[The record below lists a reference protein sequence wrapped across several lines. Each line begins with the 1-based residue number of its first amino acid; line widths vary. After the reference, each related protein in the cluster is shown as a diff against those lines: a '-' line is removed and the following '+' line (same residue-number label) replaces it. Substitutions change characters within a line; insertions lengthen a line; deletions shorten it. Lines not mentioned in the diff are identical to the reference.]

1 AGLSPRGPA
10 ALPSARVS
18 VPGGLSTRRPKS
30 PGDEVTAQAT
40 ACAVRTAVCAAE
52 SALEQRQ
59 RASVELQ
66 VSARTS
72 VPQRRVLG
80 RPGAKPIAG
89 GGEGSVSAAGSL
101 LLPAPGASSP
111 GLAGG
116 GSTPRTA
123 LTMSAAAIAAAAAAA
138 AAVES
143 SALVQDSEASTPA
156 ATQRSPSRQPAGDQ
170 GIGYSLRVQRVSHFS
185 HVRLLCLTV
194 VMSLPSEEEVLG
206 DLVDFICTS
215 SGRVSSESLQTFYID
230 YPAHKAAIK
239 GADLTAFVKQ
249 RGGTIASTDLGSFH
263 ESFPLYKRVICAKG
277 RTLHEFFQLHAGR
290 FAVDASAYKI
300 RYTISLR
307 HESDTS
313 VAVAAMKSPE
323 RQDDVSDSDSDVSEE
338 DMLRT
343 GLELPVSSIRWAH
356 DCIKIRFKDG
366 RHLIDTLKDL
376 LDGKLVANQLP
387 AFHVFQ
393 RDGAWHAVTGNRRL
407 WVLKEFQALTGKPLL
422 VQVRRL
428 SSSSAQTSWFK
439 NMFTTTNGGKS
450 VQFVLKNRW
459 KSDCYPSM
467 AFALE
472 ACDKSKPPNSLD
484 RELAY
489 EIAAAKGAVAV
500 AKLELCASW
509 KSKSKRQGLDIK
521 QYLQGKPTLFK
532 LSGDDCWLVSLAS
545 PLAQT
550 CADEAGASSS
560 QPSQLQWLPV
570 QREQPKSVEGAELS
584 GKNEVQLDMG
594 LLPSRIESQ
603 ESETK
608 ENESVAS
615 GENSVQSVSEHTMAS
630 IVAPATAATE
640 APAETP
646 VVLLVATL
654 VDILLRMWQAT
665 GQGLGELEDYIRS
678 AFHLFAFSG
687 TETVTM
693 ADAQSLVYPGHGGV
707 EVSGVVQ
714 ASDVRFPSLV
724 KAESAKKPA
733 DLSKLDS
740 ALCKAI
746 LESRGRVKLSKLD
759 AIWKTQGKRERWGK
773 LVDYLFEKGMLFK
786 VEEIKNKV
794 WVSFAQSLSG
804 NSTFTRSSASD
815 STSKASA
822 SSSVAAS
829 AVGAKA
835 ASTLSEL
842 DAQFCKA
849 ITEKGGHEVMC
860 KLGSLQIWKVKGKG
874 NSLALAKPAS
884 VPRCSFPSLSELD
897 THFHSAI
904 ASAGGSSVLSTLNS
918 LNIWK
923 KLAGSQPSL
932 RSYLRSKPE
941 IYQFSKD
948 VTSVTATGVVCADRS
963 IKVGEPDVQTRHT
976 SSLTSSISKGVMLK
990 PQWLLVATRPQPDSG
1005 QNMPASPDPWHHG
1018 GGADSWQAASR
1029 EQPGLQ
1035 KSGITG
1041 TASPSQAWPVI
1052 SLGCLVEAPKC
1063 RSILQPVEAVEA
1075 VPAARG
1081 GEEEALEIEELRRP
1095 QGARCGDADEEA
1107 ADQDS
1112 GLEAIC
1118 AGQEQGLCK
1127 TPVELNHPS
1136 QPSESDAEPEV
1147 ELCTEQSMGPR
1158 EAFEQRSSHVATD
1171 SARGADPASVAAK
1184 TAEHHQGQQSQ
1195 PMPVTTVVHL
1205 APAEMPQ
1212 PADISSRSPGHLP
1225 QDARKPDHA
1234 GPGNPIQ
1241 GPGVPHFPWATHPV
1255 LSSTDL
1261 DVLMRYLPEQLRDE
1275 GESSKICEFL
1285 RNSFA
1290 QRVVLQEG
1298 SQVQLQFSEGWL
1310 PARASG
1316 ETLSYKVS
1324 QRDLD
1329 EVCDLMDFKPDSS
1342 VRMALDLLI
1351 SRSVIFL
1358 GPVSSGKTSILRDAA
1373 AALSSKAQ
1381 VIVVDFLLELG
1392 GDSNARH
1399 LGKAGRCLPP
1409 IDAHPL
1415 AAITQ
1420 AIEEHMPE
1428 IVIAEFAHP
1437 IDALCAGKLCREAG
1451 VRLICS
1457 VRCSMDGLAESFV
1470 CSGHSWPDGKK
1481 AAPAPTCRSFPF
1493 DAAVL
1498 LFRHDLNLWQVLPDA
1513 RAAVCCLQIGH
1524 MAPCLRHHD
1533 QGRPSGWPQHQR
1545 KRCAAREHGARVH
1558 SPESPYP
1565 EATWAG
1571 QVSSS
1576 SGNFAAE
1583 DAAMPSPGSRW
1594 PQGPPPIGWLPP
1606 FMPHP
1611 GLLGYSVL
1619 PHGWRP
1625 PLPGWG
1631 APLGLT

>member
-1 AGLSPRGPA
+1 
-10 ALPSARVS
+10 
-18 VPGGLSTRRPKS
+18 
-30 PGDEVTAQAT
+30 
-40 ACAVRTAVCAAE
+40 
-52 SALEQRQ
+52 
-59 RASVELQ
+59 
-66 VSARTS
+66 
-72 VPQRRVLG
+72 
-80 RPGAKPIAG
+80 
-89 GGEGSVSAAGSL
+89 
-101 LLPAPGASSP
+101 
-111 GLAGG
+111 
-116 GSTPRTA
+116 
-123 LTMSAAAIAAAAAAA
+123 
-138 AAVES
+138 
-143 SALVQDSEASTPA
+143 
-156 ATQRSPSRQPAGDQ
+156 
-170 GIGYSLRVQRVSHFS
+170 
-185 HVRLLCLTV
+185 
-194 VMSLPSEEEVLG
+194 MSLPSEEEVLG
-206 DLVDFICTS
+206 DLVDFICAS
-215 SGRVSSESLQTFYID
+215 SGCVSSESFGTFFID

-239 GADLTAFVKQ
+239 GYTGSLWKFCEKHSQHFSIGVGNGPHFSLTITLPSEPKVVADLTAFVKQ

-263 ESFPLYKRVICAKG
+263 KSFPLYKRVIYAKG
-277 RTLHEFFQLHAGR
+277 RTLHEFFQVHAGR
-290 FAVDASAYKI
+290 FAVDASASKI
-300 RYTISLR
+300 RFTISLR
-307 HESDTS
+307 HESGTS
-313 VAVAAMKSPE
+313 VAVAATLALFTDSKGSPE

-393 RDGAWHAVTGNRRL
+393 RDGAWHAITGNRRL

-459 KSDCYPSM
+459 KSDRYPSM

-472 ACDKSKPPNSLD
+472 ACDKSKPPNDLD

-500 AKLELCASW
+500 AKLELCTSW

-550 CADEAGASSS
+550 CAGEAGASSS

-570 QREQPKSVEGAELS
+570 QREQPKSVEGAEVS
-584 GKNEVQLDMG
+584 GKNEVQLDMA
-594 LLPSRIESQ
+594 LLPLRIESQ

-654 VDILLRMWQAT
+654 VDM
-665 GQGLGELEDYIRS
+665 
-678 AFHLFAFSG
+678 
-687 TETVTM
+687 
-693 ADAQSLVYPGHGGV
+693 PGAPAV
-707 EVSGVVQ
+707 SQTAAVSGAVSGLSPLD
-714 ASDVRFPSLV
+714 AAFRDVILQSGGC
-724 KAESAKKPA
+724 AKLSRTNSTRP
-733 DLSKLDS
+733 SKL
-740 ALCKAI
+740 
-746 LESRGRVKLSKLD
+746 G
-759 AIWKTQGKRERWGK
+759 AIWKTQGKGQGK
-773 LVDYLFEKGMLFK
+773 LVDYLRKKGILFK
-786 VEEIKNKV
+786 VEKIKHQV
-794 WVSFAQSLSG
+794 WVSVAQSLSG
-804 NSTFTRSSASD
+804 NSTITRSSASD

-829 AVGAKA
+829 AVTTKA

-849 ITEKGGHEVMC
+849 ITEKGGHEVMA
-860 KLGSLQIWKVKGKG
+860 KLGCLKTWKLHRKGKGKLQVYFLARKHLYHMTQTTQDCVISLAKPISTPG

-884 VPRCSFPSLSELD
+884 VPRCSLPSLSELD

-923 KLAGSQPSL
+923 KLAGSQASL

-941 IYQFSKD
+941 MYQFSKD
-948 VTSVTATGVVCADRS
+948 MTSVTATGVVCADRS
-963 IKVGEPDVQTRHT
+963 IKVGEPDVQTRQT
-976 SSLTSSISKGVMLK
+976 ISLTSSISKGVMLK
-990 PQWLLVATRPQPDSG
+990 PQWLPVATRPQPDAG

-1018 GGADSWQAASR
+1018 GGADPWQAASL
-1029 EQPGLQ
+1029 EQPGLL

-1075 VPAARG
+1075 VEAVSAARG

-1112 GLEAIC
+1112 GLGSQPAIC
-1118 AGQEQGLCK
+1118 AGHGQGLCK
-1127 TPVELNHPS
+1127 TPVEQNHPS

-1147 ELCTEQSMGPR
+1147 ELCTEQRMGPR
-1158 EAFEQRSSHVATD
+1158 ETFEQRSSHVATD
-1171 SARGADPASVAAK
+1171 SARDADPASVAAK

-1195 PMPVTTVVHL
+1195 PMPVATVVRL
-1205 APAEMPQ
+1205 APAEMSQ
-1212 PADISSRSPGHLP
+1212 PADVSSRSPGHLP
-1225 QDARKPDHA
+1225 QDARNPDHA
-1234 GPGNPIQ
+1234 VPGNPIQ
-1241 GPGVPHFPWATHPV
+1241 SPGVPHFPWATHPV

-1290 QRVVLQEG
+1290 QRVVLQVG

-1316 ETLSYKVS
+1316 ETLSYKAS

-1342 VRMALDLLI
+1342 VGPSLCIIPGSLHRASFCHDPAGQISRITLHIARRLAGACRMALELLI

-1373 AALSSKAQ
+1373 AALSRTAQ

-1392 GDSNARH
+1392 CHPNARH
-1399 LGKAGRCLPP
+1399 LGNAGRCLPP

-1415 AAITQ
+1415 EAITQ

-1428 IVIAEFAHP
+1428 IIIAEFANP
-1437 IDALCAGKLCREAG
+1437 IDALCAGKLCHEAG

-1481 AAPAPTCRSFPF
+1481 VAPAPTCRSFPF

-1498 LFRHDLNLWQVLPDA
+1498 LSRHDLNLWQVLPDA

-1558 SPESPYP
+1558 SPESPYYS
-1565 EATWAG
+1565 EATQAG

-1583 DAAMPSPGSRW
+1583 PAMVGQTRAASGSEVSPWQGNSAQTLLRLDAAMPSPGSRL
-1594 PQGPPPIGWLPP
+1594 PQGPPPVGWMPP

-1611 GLLGYSVL
+1611 GLLGYPMP

-1631 APLGLT
+1631 APLG